1 MLKREKAETRRFEQ
15 VPEKKLFFLNIL
27 KDSFKHE
34 FKIV

>member
-1 MLKREKAETRRFEQ
+1 MKIVEKRRFEQ
-15 VPEKKLFFLNIL
+15 VPENKFYFLNIL